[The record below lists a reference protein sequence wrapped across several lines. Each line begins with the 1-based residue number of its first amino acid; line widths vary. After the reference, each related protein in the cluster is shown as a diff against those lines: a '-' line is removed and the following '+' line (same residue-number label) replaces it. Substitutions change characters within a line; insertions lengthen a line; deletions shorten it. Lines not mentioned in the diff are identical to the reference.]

1 MKRIREASP
10 GFKARIAGGFY
21 MFSVLTAV
29 FLELFLGGKLG
40 NAANAIQMSGMVA
53 VTLLCYSIF
62 RAVNKSLSL
71 LAASINLVG
80 LVFEAVR
87 LNPHGINIAIVFH
100 GVFCILIGYLI
111 FRAAFMPRFLGAVMT
126 LAGLGWLTYLS
137 PPLVVHLSPY
147 NMACGLL
154 SEASVFLWLLA
165 MGVNAERWE
174 QQAGAA
180 GASIRT

>member
-1 MKRIREASP
+1 MSSDGTMKRIREASP

-126 LAGLGWLTYLS
+126 LAGLGLVDLPVTTARGPSVPLQYGLR
-137 PPLVVHLSPY
+137 PPQR
-147 NMACGLL
+147 GLGV
-154 SEASVFLWLLA
+154 SVA
-165 MGVNAERWE
+165 PGDGRER
-174 QQAGAA
+174 
-180 GASIRT
+180 